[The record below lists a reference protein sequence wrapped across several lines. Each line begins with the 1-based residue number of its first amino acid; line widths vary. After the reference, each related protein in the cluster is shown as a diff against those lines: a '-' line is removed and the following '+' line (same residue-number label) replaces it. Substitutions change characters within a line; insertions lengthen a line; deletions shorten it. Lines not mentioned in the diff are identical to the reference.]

1 MGSGSSE
8 SFERFAVTPA
18 GLQPY
23 RTAKAFETALTARL
37 KPIAKQLGI
46 TVTDARRQFAYDRL
60 LARIFGSDDQQDWVL
75 KGGGAML
82 ARDRR
87 ARHTL
92 DLDMLN
98 KGHSLEAALSA
109 LRAAA
114 ARSSNDHLRFE
125 VASVALIAQGNDAP
139 IAGRRIVFDV
149 LCGAAQFTR
158 FHVDLVVDDTTTG
171 TPETRPTAPLVDM
184 PGITSPDVRL
194 YPVTDHI
201 ADKVMA
207 TMATFGPDK
216 LPSSRSVTWSTSP
229 SSPAPHQ

>member
-1 MGSGSSE
+1 VGSGSSK
-8 SFERFAVTPA
+8 SFERLAVTPA

-60 LARIFGSDDQQDWVL
+60 LARIFGGYDQQDWVL

-98 KGHSLEAALSA
+98 KRHSLEAALSA

-114 ARSSNDHLRFE
+114 ERSSNDHLRFE
-125 VASVALIAQGNDAP
+125 VASVAVIAQGNDAP

-149 LCGAAQFTR
+149 
-158 FHVDLVVDDTTTG
+158 
-171 TPETRPTAPLVDM
+171 PTAPLVDM

-201 ADKVMA
+201 ADKSWPPWPHSDRTNSHRVE
-207 TMATFGPDK
+207 
-216 LPSSRSVTWSTSP
+216 SVTWSTSP